1 MYTCEEH
8 GRGCVVVYDTGR
20 CPFCNTI
27 AEVERAQ
34 ASEVSLQRRIAALEK
49 ERDEAV
55 NEQDILVD
63 EVADL
68 KDQITELENG

>member
-20 CPFCNTI
+20 CPFCDTI
-27 AEVERAQ
+27 
-34 ASEVSLQRRIAALEK
+34 K

-55 NEQDILVD
+55 NERDILVD
-63 EVADL
+63 EVRALNDR
-68 KDQITELENG
+68 ITELENG